1 MSIGIVGFGSYL
13 PARRVTNAEVAGWA
27 GTTEDWI
34 ATATGVRER
43 RYAAGDEATSDLA
56 VAAARSALGDDAEL
70 RARLAVIILATSTPD
85 QPQPATAALVQR
97 ALELPG
103 VPAFDLNAVC
113 SGFLYAVTVAEAMLT
128 RSTPDATALVVG
140 ADKYS
145 AIMNRADRRTVSL
158 FGDGAGA
165 VVLGRVPEGYGI
177 HATHLIT
184 DGQYSEMIEV
194 PGGGTRRPWGSPD
207 AADEDYL
214 FRMNG
219 FTVREYVLKTLPVA
233 VRAVLDEAGMKLG
246 EIDRLIVHQANPKL
260 VEMCATELGVP
271 IGKLPLTAV
280 ELGNTA
286 VASVPITLAAAHRRK
301 PLRRGERILLAAVG
315 GGLST
320 GAVLLTWY

>member
-1 MSIGIVGFGSYL
+1 MPIGIVGFGSYL
-13 PARRVTNAEVAGWA
+13 PGRTVTNAEVASWS

-34 ATATGVRER
+34 ETATGIRER
-43 RYAAGDEATSDLA
+43 RYADDNEATSDLA
-56 VAAARSALGDDAEL
+56 IAAARAALGDDEGL
-70 RARLAVIILATSTPD
+70 RSRLAAIVLATSTPD

-97 ALELPG
+97 ALGLPG
-103 VPAFDLNAVC
+103 VPSFDLNAVC
-113 SGFLYAVTVAEAMLT
+113 SGFLYALTIVEAMLT
-128 RSTPDATALVVG
+128 RSAPDATALVIG

-165 VVLGRVPEGYGI
+165 VVLGQVPDGYGI

-194 PGGGTRRPWGSPD
+194 PGGGTRRPVGSPGTTEQD
-207 AADEDYL
+207 LL

-219 FTVREYVLKTLPVA
+219 FAVREYVLRTLPAA
-233 VRAVLDEAGMKLG
+233 VHAVLGTAGMKLS
-246 EIDRLIVHQANPKL
+246 EIDRLIVHQANPNL
-260 VEMCATELGVP
+260 VELCAAELGVP
-271 IGKLPLTAV
+271 LEKVPLTAV

-286 VASVPITLAAAHRRK
+286 VASVPVTLDSAHRRQ